1 MRYTLTLLVVLFV
14 LTACSQPQVR
24 EVKYTMDTFEPTAD
38 VEVLNT
44 WPCDRKYFAIG
55 ELEVS
60 TSDQANNAL
69 VRKARQ
75 MGADAIVL
83 GPVRERSQV
92 YVPIDSPLNTN
103 STSFRGVSLN
113 SVRAIAIK
121 YEP

>member
-1 MRYTLTLLVVLFV
+1 MRYVLTLLVVLFL
-14 LTACSQPQVR
+14 LTACSHPQVR
-24 EVKYTMDTFEPTAD
+24 EVKYTNDMFEPTVD
-38 VEVLNT
+38 VEVLST
-44 WPCDRKYFAIG
+44 WPRDRDYFAIG

-60 TSDQANNAL
+60 ASDQANKAL

-75 MGADAIVL
+75 MGADAIVV
-83 GPVRERSQV
+83 GPVRERSQA

-103 STSFRGVSLN
+103 STSFRGVSLS

>member
-38 VEVLNT
+38 VEVLKT
-44 WPCDRKYFAIG
+44 WPRDRKYFAIG

-75 MGADAIVL
+75 MGADAIVI

-92 YVPIDSPLNTN
+92 YVPIDSQLNTN

>member
-44 WPCDRKYFAIG
+44 WPRDRKYFAIG

-75 MGADAIVL
+75 MGADAIVV
-83 GPVRERSQV
+83 GPTRERSQV

>member
-1 MRYTLTLLVVLFV
+1 
-14 LTACSQPQVR
+14 
-24 EVKYTMDTFEPTAD
+24 MDTFEPTAD

-44 WPCDRKYFAIG
+44 WPRDRKYFAIG

-83 GPVRERSQV
+83 GPARERSQV

-103 STSFRGVSLN
+103 SVSFRGVSLN

>member
-38 VEVLNT
+38 VEVLST
-44 WPCDRKYFAIG
+44 WPRDRKYFAIG

-75 MGADAIVL
+75 MGADAIVV
-83 GPVRERSQV
+83 GPTRERSQV
-92 YVPIDSPLNTN
+92 YVPIDSPLNAN
-103 STSFRGVSLN
+103 SVSFRGVSLN